1 MGERRSSLRST
12 YSQHLDTEVF
22 QGREEFEGGLLPT
35 ERNVIEMMIWAVAS
49 RTGRKQ
55 VSAKAAA
62 KLVAEILFDH
72 WVWSNCYP
80 KKLGNIQNQVE
91 NLYVE
96 FKKLRETR
104 TKKQTQN
111 WKTEKVPAYLERIK
125 QGFDISTYDANYLS
139 KMESLYGVKME
150 EEDKQYRDD
159 QVVYLI
165 NSPLKKTFF
174 R

>member
-1 MGERRSSLRST
+1 MSERRSSLRST
-12 YSQHLDTEVF
+12 YSQRLDTEAF
-22 QGREEFEGGLLPT
+22 QGREEFDGGLLPT

-62 KLVAEILFDH
+62 KLVAEILHDH

-80 KKLGNIQNQVE
+80 KKQGNIQNQVE
-91 NLYVE
+91 NLYTE

-104 TKKQTQN
+104 PKHQTQN
-111 WKTEKVPAYLERIK
+111 WRTNRVLPFLERIK
-125 QGFDISTYDANYLS
+125 RGFDISTYDVTYLS
-139 KMESLYGVKME
+139 KMENLYGVKME

-159 QVVYLI
+159 QVA
-165 NSPLKKTFF
+165 
-174 R
+174 